1 MILFLFAFEPRVNKE
16 DKELLDLQDYQ
27 ESRAHQA
34 IEDPRAEQ
42 GLLEPQACLGL
53 KEQREAKEVMGQLV

>member
-1 MILFLFAFEPRVNKE
+1 MISLSFSFEPRVNKD

-34 IEDPRAEQ
+34 IVDLRAEQ
-42 GLLEPQACLGL
+42 GLLGPRACPGL

>member
-1 MILFLFAFEPRVNKE
+1 MVSFSFSFEPRVNKD

-34 IEDPRAEQ
+34 IVDLRAEQ
-42 GLLEPQACLGL
+42 GLLEPRACPGL

>member
-1 MILFLFAFEPRVNKE
+1 MISFSFSFKPRVNKD

-27 ESRAHQA
+27 ESRVHQA
-34 IEDPRAEQ
+34 IVGLRAEQ
-42 GLLEPQACLGL
+42 GLLEHQACPGL